1 MQIIPLSVV
10 AAMTLAAA
18 APAIAQG
25 TAVPPPAATT
35 MPAPAATTT
44 GVAPADRPSNNDQ
57 PSLAGQVVPSPQNTA
72 AHNPAIFERDQLP
85 ILAHT
90 FNFTDAQKQEIRD
103 ALAPAQNAASDV
115 TLAEGT
121 ELSQPVDAQPLPD
134 SVAERLPWVKPY
146 KYVKVG
152 GKIAII
158 DPNLPVVVSII
169 E

>member
-1 MQIIPLSVV
+1 MQTIRLSVI
-10 AAMTLAAA
+10 AAIMLAGAGAA
-18 APAIAQG
+18 LAQG
-25 TAVPPPAATT
+25 AA
-35 MPAPAATTT
+35 MPAPAASTT

-85 ILAHT
+85 TLAHT

-134 SVAERLPWVKPY
+134 AVAERLPWMKPY